1 MKWVLTIMVA
11 MVSLTSGRSQLAT
24 FEFTGSFQNT
34 TRNTPTS
41 VAAGADSTSFD
52 LVNLATKNIN
62 NTTDNNW
69 VVQNWNQGSSID
81 STEYAYFR
89 ISAESGFL
97 LNLTQLNF
105 QSSQGIVAGPDNA
118 QVSLFI
124 NGSSTASASYAY
136 SPTLDASI
144 PFPAFSWDF
153 IDIQDAT
160 SAEFRFY
167 GWNASAAEGS
177 LRYDQITAG
186 GSVTPVPEPYEYGLI
201 AVTGLLGY
209 GIFNRRQAK
218 KVNQV

>member
-1 MKWVLTIMVA
+1 

-105 QSSQGIVAGPDNA
+105 QSLLGRITRKSVY
-118 QVSLFI
+118 
-124 NGSSTASASYAY
+124 SSMVHRQHQPVM
-136 SPTLDASI
+136 PTLQRWMRPFLFLRFLGISLIFRMRHRLSSVFTDGTLQLRKAASGMI
-144 PFPAFSWDF
+144 KSQPEDP
-153 IDIQDAT
+153 
-160 SAEFRFY
+160 
-167 GWNASAAEGS
+167 S
-177 LRYDQITAG
+177 LLSPNLTNTA
-186 GSVTPVPEPYEYGLI
+186 
-201 AVTGLLGY
+201 
-209 GIFNRRQAK
+209 
-218 KVNQV
+218 